1 MAKPIEHRRLHL
13 DSGSMDAAV
22 FDRATLGAGVEIA
35 GPAIVVQLDST
46 TLMLPGQVARVHTS
60 GSLIVRETNT

>member
-1 MAKPIEHRRLHL
+1 
-13 DSGSMDAAV
+13 MDAAV